1 MMTAPSL
8 TQAQVL
14 GNLFGSNS
22 EGISIKTYTF
32 NIMTPISFYK

>member
-22 EGISIKTYTF
+22 EGISIKTYTVKDG
-32 NIMTPISFYK
+32 SV